1 MPPQRSHL
9 RKIRSQQT
17 GPGRRVFSLRQ
28 PWRALRLGSPLR
40 PHGAPERQKYSHLTL
55 TGETRALGQAGRH
68 GVSSRLDGP
77 ALPTG
82 AVCGEQETLGHRP
95 LQGLPQRPGADA
107 VTVPGRAPPCW
118 LPDWTD
124 IVPSSLPLLP
134 ESVWEAEASV
144 TPSRRTVAAMA
155 SSRIALPRASQRSYT
170 VLRGKVLVR

>member
-1 MPPQRSHL
+1 M
-9 RKIRSQQT
+9 
-17 GPGRRVFSLRQ
+17 G
-28 PWRALRLGSPLR
+28 RAL
-40 PHGAPERQKYSHLTL
+40 AWT
-55 TGETRALGQAGRH
+55 
-68 GVSSRLDGP
+68 GP

-170 VLRGKVLVR
+170 VLRGKVLMR